1 MEAKIAGFR
10 ERDQT
15 IEDLKKMAEEMDV
28 AGLEAAIAKAV
39 ALGIPE
45 ENYKSH
51 NTLCSK
57 LQNTNHVRD
66 LMNKHKGNEAITKNL
81 KAQLDKLQSQ
91 DPGGA
96 SKLEVKLQRLAN
108 SSNTEMMRNALRE
121 ADRAEFK

>member
-15 IEDLKKMAEEMDV
+15 IEDLKKMAEEMDI
-28 AGLEAAIAKAV
+28 AGLEAAIARAV

-51 NTLCSK
+51 NQLCNK

-81 KAQLDKLQSQ
+81 KAQLDKLQSKES
-91 DPGGA
+91 GGENRIET
-96 SKLEVKLQRLAN
+96 KLR
-108 SSNTEMMRNALRE
+108 
-121 ADRAEFK
+121 